1 MPKPYIGFGIFF
13 LASLFLACHTH
24 PTVVN
29 HKLEVPVTLTI
40 KNATDKAAVANFAFG
55 ADSVVLPASWP
66 NCVASAALNCALPI
80 AAHSE
85 ALLTAGQY
93 LNATLAFDAGVGCGA
108 TKAELNMNNPKWY
121 NTLDISLVDGYS
133 NKVTIASD
141 DKTLGPPLGAQGN
154 EKVYGLFPLGCDIC
168 TARQNP
174 PCGMKPGGSGCKA
187 GTQYKPDVPCQY
199 QGVKMGGGSSVTVTL
214 VK

>member
-1 MPKPYIGFGIFF
+1 MIKKTV
-13 LASLFLACHTH
+13 LAVLTFAACHHH
-24 PTVVN
+24 PTVTN
-29 HKLEVPVTLTI
+29 HKLDVAVVLTVR
-40 KNATDKAAVANFAFG
+40 NDTDKPTVANFAFG
-55 ADSVVLPASWP
+55 ADSVVLPTSWP
-66 NCVASAALNCALPI
+66 NCVASAPLNCALPVP
-80 AAHSE
+80 AHSSVE
-85 ALLTAGQY
+85 LTAGQY

-141 DKTLGPPLGAQGN
+141 DKTLGPPLGREGN

-199 QGVKMGGGSSVTVTL
+199 QGAKMGGGSNVTVSL